1 MLKAVLK
8 KSREGGKGSKKE
20 SAGDSCPENALQSV
34 AASGHG
40 ADLPTGNQHIPGDA
54 YRMNLAKGVSMSL
67 PSSPLLPRQSY
78 LMQSRS
84 NKKSPGPIRKAKYV
98 ESPRVPGEAILLLRK
113 QSGQEEPIQNV

>member
-1 MLKAVLK
+1 MNDKILFL
-8 KSREGGKGSKKE
+8 
-20 SAGDSCPENALQSV
+20 AGDSCPENALQSV

-40 ADLPTGNQHIPGDA
+40 ADLPTGNQPIPGDA

-84 NKKSPGPIRKAKYV
+84 NKKSPGKMKLM
-98 ESPRVPGEAILLLRK
+98 S
-113 QSGQEEPIQNV
+113 S

>member
-1 MLKAVLK
+1 MATKCFSVLNICILIHHIMNDK
-8 KSREGGKGSKKE
+8 ILFL
-20 SAGDSCPENALQSV
+20 AGDSCPENALQSV

-84 NKKSPGPIRKAKYV
+84 NKKSPGKMKLM
-98 ESPRVPGEAILLLRK
+98 S
-113 QSGQEEPIQNV
+113 S